1 MFTIF
6 ICLRFRDSFTI
17 QTTVIYLNSQI
28 IADISALTFDR
39 HPPVSRSQ
47 TLQIR
52 PEVPWFKSKWPI
64 SSIFEPKCPLV
75 YEIDKKVI
83 MRLF

>member
-28 IADISALTFDR
+28 IPDISALTFDR
-39 HPPVSRSQ
+39 HPLCLDPRPCRSVQ
-47 TLQIR
+47 RFPDSNQNDRYLQFLNQNGR
-52 PEVPWFKSKWPI
+52 WFMKSI
-64 SSIFEPKCPLV
+64 
-75 YEIDKKVI
+75 KKVI

>member
-28 IADISALTFDR
+28 IPDISALTFDR
-39 HPPVSRSQ
+39 NPPCV
-47 TLQIR
+47 QIPDLADPPR
-52 PEVPWFKSKWPI
+52 GSLIQIKMTD
-64 SSIFEPKCPLV
+64 IFNFWTKMAVGLWN
-75 YEIDKKVI
+75 
-83 MRLF
+83 R